1 MLHLSFPDVSLD
13 CMILVIQD
21 DAEPHDIICQ
31 DSMDAITTYFV
42 FSNLAPYVQ
51 QLLATNMAAT
61 E

>member
-1 MLHLSFPDVSLD
+1 
-13 CMILVIQD
+13 MILVIQD